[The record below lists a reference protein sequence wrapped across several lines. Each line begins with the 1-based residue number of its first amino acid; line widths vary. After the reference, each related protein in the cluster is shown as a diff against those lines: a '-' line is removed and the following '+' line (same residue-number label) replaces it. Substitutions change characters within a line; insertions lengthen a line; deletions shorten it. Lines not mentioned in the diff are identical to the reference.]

1 MCILH
6 TFEPFSGGQ
15 ILVTIPGIDAYRV
28 ERCRAEHGF
37 KIGFARETRPADESG
52 VWNPSLRG
60 LPSAAPFPDLEAG
73 RICRQGEN
81 RQNGKEAQSE
91 LPFRS
96 QNASSA
102 IACRLGLEICFFF
115 WYS

>member
-1 MCILH
+1 ML
-6 TFEPFSGGQ
+6 PGGAQ
-15 ILVTIPGIDAYRV
+15 FQDWFCAVHAH
-28 ERCRAEHGF
+28 C
-37 KIGFARETRPADESG
+37 RETRPADESG
-52 VWNPSLRG
+52 VWNPSLRS
-60 LPSAAPFPDLEAG
+60 LPSAAPFPDPGAG